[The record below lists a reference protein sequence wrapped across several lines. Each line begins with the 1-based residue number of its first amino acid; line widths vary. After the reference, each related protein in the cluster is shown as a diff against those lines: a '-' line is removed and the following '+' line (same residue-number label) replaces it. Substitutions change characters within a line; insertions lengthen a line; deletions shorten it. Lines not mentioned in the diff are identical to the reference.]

1 MIYYF
6 SGNGNSAHVAHQLA
20 RLTHDRARFIPRA
33 GKAETTA
40 DIFGLVFP
48 IHAWGMPRAVEEFL
62 RQLRTDRTPYY
73 IYMVCTCGDDI
84 GRTDRLLARTL
95 KQKGLPLDAAF
106 SVRMPNT
113 YVALP
118 GFEVDSKELAQE
130 KLAAVPERLAQI
142 ATAINGRARGVRDVV
157 PGAMPWLKS
166 KVLRPLFYRLFCGDH
181 GFRTTEA
188 CNGCGRCA
196 KVCPVRNIRLSD
208 QRPQWQGRCTD
219 CLACF
224 HHCPQRAIR
233 YGRWTEGKGQWT
245 MKQEQKSPNKNRRR
259 WHKQRKSTPNSI

>member
-48 IHAWGMPRAVEEFL
+48 VHAWGMPRVVEEFL
-62 RQLRTDRTPYY
+62 RQL
-73 IYMVCTCGDDI
+73 
-84 GRTDRLLARTL
+84 RTDRLLARTL

-259 WHKQRKSTPNSI
+259 WHKQRKSTT

>member
-1 MIYYF
+1 M
-6 SGNGNSAHVAHQLA
+6 AHQLA

-48 IHAWGMPRAVEEFL
+48 IHAWGMPRAVEAFL

-84 GRTDRLLARTL
+84 GRTDRLLARML

-142 ATAINGRARGVRDVV
+142 AAAINGRARGVRDVV

-245 MKQEQKSPNKNRRR
+245 MKQERKSPNKNRRRR
-259 WHKQRKSTPNSI
+259 WHKQRKSTT

>member
-62 RQLRTDRTPYY
+62 RQLRTDR
-73 IYMVCTCGDDI
+73 
-84 GRTDRLLARTL
+84 LLAHTL

-157 PGAMPWLKS
+157 PGAIPWLKS

-181 GFRTTEA
+181 SFRTTEA

-208 QRPQWQGRCTD
+208 QRPQWHGRCTD

-259 WHKQRKSTPNSI
+259 WHKQRKSTT

>member
-1 MIYYF
+1 M
-6 SGNGNSAHVAHQLA
+6 
-20 RLTHDRARFIPRA
+20 
-33 GKAETTA
+33 
-40 DIFGLVFP
+40 
-48 IHAWGMPRAVEEFL
+48 
-62 RQLRTDRTPYY
+62 
-73 IYMVCTCGDDI
+73 
-84 GRTDRLLARTL
+84 
-95 KQKGLPLDAAF
+95 
-106 SVRMPNT
+106 
-113 YVALP
+113 
-118 GFEVDSKELAQE
+118 AQE

-157 PGAMPWLKS
+157 QGAMPWLKS

-181 GFRTTEA
+181 SFRTTEA

-245 MKQEQKSPNKNRRR
+245 MKQEQKSPNKNHRRS
-259 WHKQRKSTPNSI
+259 HKQRKSTT

>member
-73 IYMVCTCGDDI
+73 IYMVCTFGDDI

-142 ATAINGRARGVRDVV
+142 AAAINGRAR
-157 PGAMPWLKS
+157 
-166 KVLRPLFYRLFCGDH
+166 
-181 GFRTTEA
+181 
-188 CNGCGRCA
+188 
-196 KVCPVRNIRLSD
+196 
-208 QRPQWQGRCTD
+208 
-219 CLACF
+219 
-224 HHCPQRAIR
+224 
-233 YGRWTEGKGQWT
+233 
-245 MKQEQKSPNKNRRR
+245 
-259 WHKQRKSTPNSI
+259 

>member
-142 ATAINGRARGVRDVV
+142 AAAINGRARGVRDVV

-245 MKQEQKSPNKNRRR
+245 MKQEQKSSNKNHRRR
-259 WHKQRKSTPNSI
+259 WHKQRKSTT